1 MMSDATTFFS
11 EKDLPVSERI
21 CNAIREGRIEDIDEM
36 SPYAAC
42 IIPMLSAL
50 GWSSYQRELIEAMP
64 HYVDHLDLVDLRNL
78 LVILGYESDELKT
91 SLDKVNE
98 SLFPALFV
106 GDAGEVWVVIER
118 SDDHFLVFD
127 GNERKAVEKE
137 IMPYKGKVCLFTDMH
152 PTHALPLNNKVQENW
167 FGDTV
172 SHFKKLVKHLL
183 AMTLV
188 LNVIALAV
196 PLFIMV
202 VYDNVIGARSTNS
215 LPFLIGGLS
224 VALLVELVLRMVR
237 SKTIGMVAGRL
248 DYIIGVE
255 TLKKLLYLPPQLTE
269 RATVS
274 SQLTR
279 LKQFES
285 VRDLLSGSAAS
296 LFLELPFVFFFIAV
310 LALLAGEIALVP
322 IVMVIVYALL
332 SVVWYPGLSKDL
344 RYASQAR
351 TARQRMLMDT
361 FLGMRELKALGV
373 ESAWKENFREVS
385 GQSMTATYKTV
396 MKHSVINSVSQSLMS
411 LAGVAVLA
419 IGTLKVMNGDISI
432 GVLIA
437 VMALLWRVLSP
448 LQGICLS
455 LLQLDQVSQS
465 VKQLNQLMKL
475 NSESENSKT
484 ELLMPEIKGRVKF
497 DRVSFRYGPKSDAAL
512 MGASID
518 IEPNEFIS
526 IVGENGSGKSTILKL
541 IAGMYRVQSGVL
553 SLDGTDVRQFNAIDL
568 RRLIA
573 YVPQKPSLFKGT
585 IAQNL
590 RLTCPLATNEDIVVA
605 AREANILDAIEM
617 LPDGFNTYV
626 GDNSSA
632 KLPASLVHGICLAR
646 AYIRNAP
653 ILLLDEP
660 AESLDMLSDSRLIKQ
675 LSDRKGKQTIIMVSH
690 RPSHIKLADRV
701 MVISEGMVK
710 GIGTPQ
716 EVLQALYGVKQG
728 E

>member
-1 MMSDATTFFS
+1 MSDATTFFS
-11 EKDLPVSERI
+11 EKDLPISERL
-21 CNAIREGRIEDIDEM
+21 CNAIREGRIEDMEEV
-36 SPYAAC
+36 SPFAAC
-42 IIPMLSAL
+42 IIPLLNSL

-64 HYVDHLDLVDLRNL
+64 HYVDHLDLVDLRNM
-78 LVILGYESDELKT
+78 LVTLGYESDESKT
-91 SLDKVNE
+91 TLDKVNQG
-98 SLFPALFV
+98 LFPALFV
-106 GDAGEVWVVIER
+106 GDAGEVWVVLEKNE
-118 SDDHFLVFD
+118 DHFLVFD
-127 GNERKAVEKE
+127 GVAREAIKKE
-137 IMPYKGKVCLFTDMH
+137 ILSYKGSVCLFTDMH
-152 PTHALPLNNKVQENW
+152 PTHALPLNNRAQEDW

-172 SHFKKLVKHLL
+172 GHFKKLIKHLL
-183 AMTLV
+183 AMTFV
-188 LNVIALAV
+188 LNIIALAV

-224 VALLVELVLRMVR
+224 IALVVELILRMVR

-285 VRDLLSGSAAS
+285 VRDLFSGSAAS
-296 LFLELPFVFFFIAV
+296 LFLELPFVFFFIAI
-310 LALLAGEIALVP
+310 LALLAGEIAIVP
-322 IVMVIVYALL
+322 IVMVFVYALL

-344 RYASQAR
+344 KYAGQAR

-361 FLGMRELKALGV
+361 FLGMRELKALGA

-385 GQSMTATYKTV
+385 GQAMAASYKTS
-396 MKHSVINSVSQSLMS
+396 MKHSVINSVSQSLMT
-411 LAGVAVLA
+411 LAGVSVLA

-432 GVLIA
+432 GALIA

-455 LLQLDQVSQS
+455 MLQIDQVSQS

-475 NSESENSKT
+475 NGESENSKT
-484 ELLMPEIKGRVKF
+484 ELLMPKIKGSIKF

-553 SLDGTDVRQFNAIDL
+553 SIDGTDVRQFNAIDL

-590 RLTCPLATNEDIVVA
+590 RLTNPLATNEEIVEV
-605 AREANILDAIEM
+605 AREANILDAIEG
-617 LPDGFNTYV
+617 LPEGFNTHV
-626 GDNSSA
+626 GEYSSA
-632 KLPASLVHGICLAR
+632 KLSASVVHGICLAR
-646 AYIRNAP
+646 AYIRHAP
-653 ILLLDEP
+653 ILLMDEP
-660 AESLDMLSDSRLIKQ
+660 AESLDMVSDRRLIKQ
-675 LSDRKGKQTIIMVSH
+675 LADRKGKQTIIMVSH
-690 RPSHIKLADRV
+690 RPSHIELADRV
-701 MVISEGMVK
+701 VVLSEGMVK

-716 EVLQALYGVKQG
+716 EVLQALYGAK
-728 E
+728 